1 MSTRCNVVVTFG
13 DTKIYLY
20 RHCDG
25 YPSGVGRD
33 LVPFLLDF
41 MRNARVDCRRAPTT
55 LLEQLIAVDSE
66 AGLELTTGFH
76 MDIEYAYWI
85 RVSEIHD
92 RVDVAMRE
100 IPSARHRGE
109 LAPGKYMTVDK
120 FEELCAKDES

>member
-13 DTKIYLY
+13 DSKIYMY

-25 YPSGVGRD
+25 YPNGVGTD

-55 LLEQLIAVDSE
+55 LLKQLIAVDSE

-76 MDIEYAYWI
+76 MDIEYAYWVRI
-85 RVSEIHD
+85 SD
-92 RVDVAMRE
+92 DGRVDVAMRE

-109 LAPGKYMTVDK
+109 LTPGKYMTVDK
-120 FEELCAKDES
+120 FEELCAKDKS